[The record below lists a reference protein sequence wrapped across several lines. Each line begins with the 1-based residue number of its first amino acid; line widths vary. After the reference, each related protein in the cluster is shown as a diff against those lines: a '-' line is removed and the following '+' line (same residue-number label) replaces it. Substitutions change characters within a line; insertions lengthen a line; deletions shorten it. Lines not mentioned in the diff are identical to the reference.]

1 MYLKHIEI
9 CNFRNIESANIA
21 LNDTTNIFFGTNG
34 QGKTNFLEAIYILFN
49 RRSFRKSLEDNIFFE
64 KDFSYVKG
72 TLSDDGIENTISF
85 KLTRDKKSFFIDE
98 KPYRKKISLYTFL
111 LSGDVLFYF
120 KNFSFYRKKLIDRM
134 CLYLYGNEFLFV
146 YRMLIKSRRSLL
158 ISKEDKER
166 KVIENIIFKYK
177 KIVDTYR
184 LRLLEEIKDSFDKMK
199 KEMSLPDFTVKIRR
213 GDRDDIIFLK
223 DDKKYLS
230 VGEIKSL
237 IFIMFISVLSKI
249 KNYSSIMLID
259 DFNSEWDNKRIESAL
274 NILSK
279 IDLQSFIM
287 MNQRV
292 AKADFEIR
300 KGEIFLYE

>member
-72 TLSDDGIENTISF
+72 ILSDDGIENTISF
-85 KLTRDKKSFFIDE
+85 KLTRNKRSFFIDE

-111 LSGDVLFYF
+111 LGGDVLFYF

-134 CLYLYGNEFLFV
+134 CLYLYGNEFLLV
-146 YRMLIKSRRSLL
+146 YKMLIKSRRSLL

-166 KVIENIIFKYK
+166 KIIENIIFKYK